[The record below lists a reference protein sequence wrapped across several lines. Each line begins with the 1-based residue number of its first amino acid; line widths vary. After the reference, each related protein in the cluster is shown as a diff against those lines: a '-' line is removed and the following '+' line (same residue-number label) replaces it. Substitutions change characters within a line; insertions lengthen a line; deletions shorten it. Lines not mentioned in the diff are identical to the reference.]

1 MSNQGSIFDFPD
13 FWDMGAFVRSLEVY
27 PGHVVGHIGPT
38 LKNILHTIS
47 LAITLLLLLSKG

>member
-38 LKNILHTIS
+38 LIKILHTIS
-47 LAITLLLLLSKG
+47 